1 MYDRTKPSQ
10 TASALGVLIVDDDE
24 ILREML
30 VEVLRIEGI
39 QKCISADT
47 LGSVQ
52 EQQKEALAC
61 GLAILDIN
69 LGPGEP
75 TGIEVHNWLRS
86 QGFRGQII
94 FLTGHAAD
102 DPRVLD
108 ASRIKSTTLLQ
119 KPISIETLAH
129 YLRAA

>member
-1 MYDRTKPSQ
+1 MAVFSHARRGERKRPQRSRGQICCAKSLEREVRVYDRTKPSQ
-10 TASALGVLIVDDDE
+10 TASPLGVLIVDDDE

-30 VEVLRIEGI
+30 AEVLRIEGI

-75 TGIEVHNWLRS
+75 T
-86 QGFRGQII
+86 
-94 FLTGHAAD
+94 
-102 DPRVLD
+102 
-108 ASRIKSTTLLQ
+108 
-119 KPISIETLAH
+119 
-129 YLRAA
+129 